1 MTEAMRGLSGGT
13 YSALDALVKTAG
25 ERPAARSTE
34 RLIESEVRSQPT
46 EIPDASFISDIS
58 ERPKT
63 PGTAG
68 PAVAFDRA
76 TVAYDRTPVLT
87 TVHGTVRTGHA
98 VAVIGPSGAGKST
111 LIKAVLGL
119 APVTGGSVTV
129 LGQQPARARHR
140 IAYVPQTETLD
151 AKVRVTVTQIV
162 LMGRYRWIGW
172 VRRPTFTDRAAVA
185 RALATVGLAD
195 HSRDCF
201 GTLSSAQ
208 RQRVMLA
215 RAIAQ
220 QPRLLLLDEPFTEVD
235 MLCQAALLSTLATM
249 RAGGTTVVISTRD
262 LALAHLTCDD
272 VFLLNDRRVTFGPTA
287 STLTNHRL
295 TAAFGGSEVEPL
307 HDATIAAQ

>member
-13 YSALDALVKTAG
+13 YSTPDAPVKTAG
-25 ERPAARSTE
+25 ERPASKAAE
-34 RLIESEVRSQPT
+34 RLIEVDVRSRPAG
-46 EIPDASFISDIS
+46 IPGASGAS
-58 ERPKT
+58 ERPET
-63 PGTAG
+63 PETAG
-68 PAVAFDRA
+68 PAVVFDRA
-76 TVAYDRTPVLT
+76 TVAYGRTPVLT
-87 TVHGTVRTGHA
+87 TVHGTVETGHA
-98 VAVIGPSGAGKST
+98 VAVIGPNGAGKST
-111 LIKAVLGL
+111 LIKAILGL

-129 LGQQPARARHR
+129 FGQQPARARRR

-172 VRRPTFTDRAAVA
+172 VRRPTFTDRAAAA

-195 HSRDCF
+195 HARDCF

-235 MLCQAALLSTLATM
+235 VLCQAALLSTLATM
-249 RAGGTTVVISTRD
+249 RASGTSVVISTRD

-272 VFLLNDRRVTFGPTA
+272 VFLLNDPQVTFGPTA
-287 STLTNHRL
+287 STLTHYRL
-295 TAAFGGSEVEPL
+295 TAAFGGSEMAPL
-307 HDATIAAQ
+307 QEATIAA